1 MLPKNIEEQ
10 EELFFEND
18 CKIAPAFEYENYATT
33 QKLMASFR
41 EPSEEH
47 MSIATS
53 ILESFLATYG
63 SESAYLESEG
73 DILS

>member
-47 MSIATS
+47 MSIAT
-53 ILESFLATYG
+53 
-63 SESAYLESEG
+63 
-73 DILS
+73 